1 LGSWNRLSLLIGLLV
16 ASVPVVIAAP
26 PDVYGADDPV
36 VEVSGKEAREA
47 AQGEPEQL
55 EEPAAIVEEREFQ
68 EQLAALNENAR
79 KLGIAV
85 RRARGD
91 ELEVLNRQ
99 LADLRVAY
107 LKIISGLVENLLR
120 QEREEF
126 DTAALREQ
134 LQTELR
140 QMIPR
145 ITQYLDDAA
154 RRVTNLRRKRE
165 DVSEAELL
173 AIEQAIGK
181 EIEWAIVLFRG
192 MADTV
197 EDMEELGMD
206 ASKFRDD
213 LTQEVLDTAE
223 RVSGRLSLAAERQ
236 QQVRQQLAQA
246 PDDEKLKAHL
256 SALDLRTSTTSASL
270 SVAIRLLERLDQQAT
285 KYKKL
290 LLTTTGEVT
299 ADVFDKQV
307 ALDLLGDAVNSAREW
322 LGQDG
327 PNYLFRLVL
336 FVAIVSFSRL
346 LGNLIRRVVSRT
358 LASDRVNTTQL
369 LRSMAASVIG
379 NTVFL
384 GGILFGLS
392 QMGIELGPVLAGLGI
407 VGFIVG
413 FALQDVLGNFAA
425 GVILLSIRPYDVGDM
440 IEAAGVFGEV
450 SHMSLVATTILTI
463 DHQTLVIPNGKIWG
477 DVIKNVTFERTR
489 RVDMV
494 FRVSYAA
501 DVDHVLKVLA
511 GILDGHDKVL
521 KDPAPMLKLH
531 KLEENAMEFIVR
543 PWVKT
548 EDYWETYWEVT
559 REVKRRFDEEGI
571 NIPLPQREV
580 HVISAG
586 PRTTS

>member
-1 LGSWNRLSLLIGLLV
+1 MNRWSLLIGLLF
-16 ASVPVVIAAP
+16 ASVLVLLAAAP
-26 PDVYGADDPV
+26 VGYGSDGETLATPG
-36 VEVSGKEAREA
+36 EEAEEA
-47 AQGEPEQL
+47 APEEPE
-55 EEPAAIVEEREFQ
+55 EPVAIVEERELQ
-68 EQLAALNENAR
+68 KQLAALQENVE
-79 KLGIAV
+79 KLGIGI
-85 RRARGD
+85 RRAQGD
-91 ELEVLNRQ
+91 ELEVYNRQ
-99 LADLRVAY
+99 LADVRVAY
-107 LKIISGLVENLLR
+107 LKIISGLVDNLLR
-120 QEREEF
+120 QEREGLAA
-126 DTAALREQ
+126 AALRDQ
-134 LQTELR
+134 LEDELS

-145 ITQYLDDAA
+145 INRYLDDAS
-154 RRVTNLRRKRE
+154 RRITNLRRKRE
-165 DVSEAELL
+165 EVSETELL
-173 AIEQAIGK
+173 TIEQAIGK
-181 EIEWAIVLFRG
+181 EIEWGIVLFRG

-197 EDMEELGMD
+197 ENMEELGLD
-206 ASKFRDD
+206 ASKFREA
-213 LTQEVLDTAE
+213 LTQDVLEAAE
-223 RVSGRLSLAAERQ
+223 RVSGRLSLDIERRD
-236 QQVRQQLAQA
+236 QVWQRLAQL
-246 PDDEKLKAHL
+246 PDDETLKLHL
-256 SALDLRTSTTSASL
+256 SALDLRKKTTTDSL
-270 SVAIRLLERLDQQAT
+270 SVAIRLLERLDQPAT

-290 LLTTTGEVT
+290 LLTSTGEVT

-307 ALDLLGDAVNSAREW
+307 VLDLLDDWLAAGGEW
-322 LGQDG
+322 IEQNG

-336 FVAIVSFSRL
+336 FIAILALSRL
-346 LGNLIRRVVSRT
+346 MGNLVRRVVTRM

-407 VGFIVG
+407 AGFIVG

-440 IEAAGVFGEV
+440 VEAAGVFGEV

-489 RVDMV
+489 RIDMA
-494 FRVSYAA
+494 FRASYAS

-511 GILDGHDKVL
+511 DLLESHEKVL
-521 KDPAPMLKLH
+521 KDPPPMIKLH

-548 EDYWETYWEVT
+548 EDYWETYWAVT

-571 NIPLPQREV
+571 TIPVPQRDV
-580 HVISAG
+580 RVIAG
-586 PRTTS
+586 NSTTTN